1 MLLCRKLHIAE
12 SLSFEHRVLP
22 LKMAG
27 KEKGKASVKDD
38 RFASV
43 EFDPRFQ
50 RFPRAKSKIRVD
62 ERFKGVRMR

>member
-1 MLLCRKLHIAE
+1 
-12 SLSFEHRVLP
+12 
-22 LKMAG
+22 MAG